1 MSFFQRF
8 SARSR
13 TGATRMIW
21 QLAWPQLLMMFFHFW
36 LGFADVYVAGRLSD
50 QIQASLGII
59 TQSLFFFLVVAMA
72 LANGA
77 VASISQSLGAKKTK
91 RAARYAMLGIALVLL
106 ASSLLVLL
114 AMGLSGPLLSL
125 LRVPEEIRP
134 ITDYFLKVYLLVLP
148 PYYLF
153 IMGNAIFRAQ
163 KKVHLPLLAMILVT
177 VINVLGDFGLGFG
190 LWGLPDMG
198 YKGLAWAT
206 FLSVSAGALFDLAIL
221 LHRGWLRPRHFPP
234 LRWIRRGLPYLVQ
247 VAWPAGMLQILWHSG
262 YLVIYALTASLPE
275 GNITALAA
283 LTAGLRLE
291 SILFLPAFA
300 FNMTASIL
308 VGHYL
313 GAGDIKGAR
322 GIGWRTWGLGCGTI
336 TLVTACLWI
345 AIDPLAA
352 VLAPQASV
360 QAETARYLTF
370 NFLAIPFTTTSMILG
385 GVFNGA
391 GATRYNMQTIGGTV
405 WLVRIPCAY
414 ILGHL
419 VLGTATGIWAAMLV
433 SQSIQAAIMLYL
445 FIKKDWFR
453 FSMHAHKLQPSTGV
467 RHGAHFPATLPSKS
481 K

>member
-1 MSFFQRF
+1 MAILQRF
-8 SARSR
+8 AARSHK
-13 TGATRMIW
+13 GATRMIW

-36 LGFADVYVAGRLSD
+36 LGFTDVFVAGRLSD
-50 QIQASLGII
+50 QVQASLGII

-77 VASISQSLGAKKTK
+77 VASISQSLGAGRDK
-91 RAARYAMLGIALVLL
+91 RAARYAMLGIALVVL
-106 ASSLLVLL
+106 ASSLLVLVAIPL
-114 AMGLSGPLLSL
+114 NGPLLTL
-125 LRVPEEIRP
+125 LRVPEAIRP
-134 ITDYFLKVYLLVLP
+134 ITDYFLKVYLLLLP

-163 KKVHLPLLAMILVT
+163 KQVHLPLLAMILVT
-177 VINVLGDFGLGFG
+177 TVNILGDFGLGFG
-190 LWGLPDMG
+190 LWGLPRMG

-206 FLSVSAGALFDLAIL
+206 FFSVSAGALFDLFIL
-221 LHRGWLRPRHFPP
+221 ARRGWLRPSHFPP
-234 LRWIRRGLPYLVQ
+234 LRWIRRGLPYLFQ

-262 YLVIYALTASLPE
+262 YLVIYALTASLPH

-313 GAGDIKGAR
+313 GAGDVDGAR
-322 GIGWRTWGLGCGTI
+322 GIGWRTWGLGCGAI
-336 TLVTACLWI
+336 TLLTACLWM
-345 AIDPLAA
+345 AIDPLSA
-352 VLAPQASV
+352 VLAPQAAV
-360 QAETARYLTF
+360 QAETARYLQF
-370 NFLAIPFTTTSMILG
+370 NFLAIPFTVTSMIFG

-391 GATRYNMQTIGGTV
+391 GATRYNMKTIGGTV

-419 VLGTATGIWAAMLV
+419 LLGTATGIWAAMLI
-433 SQSIQAAIMLYL
+433 SQCLQAIIMLYL
-445 FIKKDWFR
+445 FKNKDWFR

-467 RHGAHFPATLPSKS
+467 RHAAHFPATFPSKS